1 MKLTTLTTAAVLFAL
16 PTAVLAQ
23 SMPTWQI
30 NPDASTLTFD
40 FTQQGGRNTG
50 TFGAFTGEIT
60 FDPNDLDASV
70 VRVVVDTMSAITGNA
85 DRDGQ
90 LVGGAWFNVEA
101 FPEAV
106 FESTGFSYEGGN
118 AYVALGQLSIKGI
131 ARDVEMPF
139 TLEINGN
146 DAFAEG
152 SMLLNR
158 TDFEVGVGNWAG
170 PSPIGHSVA
179 VNFKIEASRTN

>member
-1 MKLTTLTTAAVLFAL
+1 MNLITLTTATVLVAL
-16 PTAVLAQ
+16 PTVTLAQ
-23 SMPTWQI
+23 SMPIWQI
-30 NPDASTLTFD
+30 NSDASTLTFD

-50 TFGAFTGEIT
+50 TFGTFNGEIN
-60 FDPNDLDASV
+60 FDPNNLDASA
-70 VRVVVDTMSAITGNA
+70 VRVVVDTFGAVTGNA

-90 LVGGAWFNVEA
+90 LAGGAWLNVQA

-106 FESTGFSYEGGN
+106 FESTGFTYEGGN

-131 ARDVEMPF
+131 VRDVEMPF

-146 DAFAEG
+146 DAFAKG
-152 SMLLNR
+152 SLLLNR

-170 PSPIGHSVA
+170 PSPVGHSVV
-179 VNFKIEASRTN
+179 VNFSIEASRAN